1 MSLWECEFCFLNPY
15 CIQSPFPQI
24 HYKIFFS
31 GCECNL
37 DGSVDNVCALED
49 GKCTCKDNIDGHN
62 CDKSA
67 ECWWNFPNPEG
78 IINSSKSKYNT

>member
-1 MSLWECEFCFLNPY
+1 MRMWVWFFKSIWHSKSLPPNSLYNY
-15 CIQSPFPQI
+15 
-24 HYKIFFS
+24 FS

-49 GKCTCKDNIDGHN
+49 GKCTCKDNIAGHN

-78 IINSSKSKYNT
+78 IINSSKLKYNM